1 MPGGMTVDAFSID
14 SAVPDDLSALHAL
27 VESAYRGESAKAGW
41 THEADLLHDD
51 RIDRATLAATLADP
65 DVRLLV
71 ARAGHDL
78 VGCAQVMRKSP
89 SHAYFG
95 LFAVDPQRQAA
106 GLGKR
111 ILAAAEREAREVF
124 GAAVMEMTVIDLR
137 TELIA
142 YYQRRGYRMT
152 GERRPF
158 PVEID
163 PPLSFVVLEKRLEVV
178 QAG

>member
-1 MPGGMTVDAFSID
+1 MIPEAISID
-14 SAVPDDLSALHAL
+14 IAGMEDVSALHAL

-41 THEADLLHDD
+41 THEADLLHDN
-51 RIDRATLAATLADP
+51 RIDRATLVATIADP
-65 DVRLLV
+65 DERLLV
-71 ARAGHDL
+71 ARVGDAL
-78 VGCAQVMRKSP
+78 VGCAQVTRKSP
-89 SHAYFG
+89 THAYFG

-111 ILAAAEREAREVF
+111 ILAAAEREARNAF
-124 GAAVMEMTVIDLR
+124 GVTVMEMTVIDLR

-158 PVEID
+158 PAEVD
-163 PPLSFVVLEKRLEVV
+163 PPLGFVVLEKRLEPV